1 MPFKT
6 RKQKEVAAS
15 RRFLQSTLSIS
26 YDGNSKALEHHE
38 SSKASKNKLHKD
50 TFTIEKLDYVGRDII
65 KILLLASIISGAQIV
80 LALLRA

>member
-6 RKQKEVAAS
+6 RKQKEAAAS

-26 YDGNSKALEHHE
+26 YDGNSPALEYHE
-38 SSKASKNKLHKD
+38 SSIATKKKD
-50 TFTIEKLDYVGRDII
+50 TFTIEKLDYVERDII

-80 LALLRA
+80 LALLRG